1 MIRVTTSTIFDRI
14 TTQLGQQQAR
24 LAETQERISTGRNYL
39 KPSDAPD
46 QVAALDR
53 LESSVRKAD
62 QYTKNIGKINDK
74 LKLQELAISAINDD
88 LTRAQELLVQGANGT
103 LSSTSK
109 EALAIELESI
119 YNNLVSVGN
128 SKDTDGSYLFSG
140 YIQNVSPFSLD
151 ANPLDGSFSDF
162 YSGNDAI
169 QNIAVDDGYSL
180 NIGLPGSS
188 LFSGF
193 KDVSSNTTNLFKV
206 LKQAALDLRS
216 NNQTGIS
223 EAISNVNNG
232 LVHVN
237 VKLAQVGSKM
247 RVTET
252 QTQVLDER
260 TITLEAM
267 ISKVKDLDYVTAV
280 TELKNQSLALQ
291 AGQSSFAQI
300 SNLSLF
306 NYIK

>member
-62 QYTKNIGKINDK
+62 QYLKNIAAVNDK
-74 LKLQELAISAINDD
+74 LSLQELAITSVNDD
-88 LTRAQELLVQGANGT
+88 LIRAKELLIQGANGT
-103 LSSTSK
+103 LDNTTK
-109 EALAIELESI
+109 EALAIELDSI
-119 YNNLVSVGN
+119 YNNLISVGN

-140 YIQNVSPFSLD
+140 YIQGTPPFNAGND
-151 ANPLDGSFSDF
+151 PLLGDF
-162 YSGNDAI
+162 NDFFAGNDAV
-169 QNIAVDDGYSL
+169 QKIAIDEGYAVEA
-180 NIGLPGSS
+180 GLPGSRI
-188 LFSGF
+188 FSGF
-193 KDVSSNTTNLFKV
+193 KDSEGLDSNLFKV
-206 LKQAALDLRS
+206 MKTAINALRS
-216 NNQTGIS
+216 NDS
-223 EAISNVNNG
+223 VAIGAAVDNMNSG
-232 LVHVN
+232 LEHVN
-237 VKLAQVGSKM
+237 VRLAQVGSKM
-247 RVTET
+247 RITET
-252 QTQVLDER
+252 QTKILDER
-260 TITLEAM
+260 TLTLESM
-267 ISKVKDLDYVTAV
+267 ISSVKDLDYVSAV

-300 SNLSLF
+300 SSLSLF

>member
-62 QYTKNIGKINDK
+62 QYTKNIAAVNDK
-74 LKLQELAISAINDD
+74 LSLQELAITSVNDD
-88 LTRAQELLVQGANGT
+88 LIRAKELLIQGANGT
-103 LSSTSK
+103 LDQTTK
-109 EALAIELESI
+109 EALAIELDSI
-119 YNNLVSVGN
+119 YNNLISVGN

-140 YIQNVSPFSLD
+140 FIQGTPPFSASND
-151 ANPLDGSFSDF
+151 PLIGSFNDF
-162 YSGNDAI
+162 FAGNDAI
-169 QNIAVDDGYSL
+169 QTVAIDDGYA
-180 NIGLPGSS
+180 IDVGLPGSK

-193 KDVSSNTTNLFKV
+193 KDEAGDSTNLFKV
-206 LKQAALDLRS
+206 IKQATNALRTSDEAGIRS
-216 NNQTGIS
+216 
-223 EAISNVNNG
+223 AIDSVSNG
-232 LVHVN
+232 FDHIN
-237 VKLAQVGSKM
+237 VKLTQVGSKM

-252 QTQVLDER
+252 QTQILDER
-260 TITLEAM
+260 TLTLESM
-267 ISKVKDLDYVTAV
+267 ISSVKDLDYISAV
-280 TELKNQSLALQ
+280 TELKNQSLALE
-291 AGQSSFAQI
+291 AGQASFAQI

>member
-62 QYTKNIGKINDK
+62 QYLKNIAAINDK
-74 LKLQELAISAINDD
+74 LSLQELAITAVNDD
-88 LTRAQELLVQGANGT
+88 LTRAQELLIQGANGT
-103 LSSTSK
+103 LNNLSK

-119 YNNLVSVGN
+119 YNNLISVGN

-140 YIQNVSPFSLD
+140 FIQGTQPFSSSND
-151 ANPLDGSFSDF
+151 PLVGGFNDF
-162 YSGNDAI
+162 FAGNDAV
-169 QNIAVDDGYSL
+169 QKIAVDDGY
-180 NIGLPGSS
+180 GLDVGMPGSR

-193 KDVSSNTTNLFKV
+193 DDVNGDSTNLFKV
-206 LKQAALDLRS
+206 MKQAVNALRS
-216 NNQTGIS
+216 DDSDALRNAIS
-223 EAISNVNNG
+223 EVGKG
-232 LVHVN
+232 LEHVN
-237 VKLAQVGSKM
+237 VKLAQVGSRM

-252 QTQVLDER
+252 QTLILDER
-260 TITLEAM
+260 TTTLESM
-267 ISKVKDLDYVTAV
+267 ISSVKDLDYVSAV

>member
-62 QYTKNIGKINDK
+62 QYTKNIAAVNDK
-74 LKLQELAISAINDD
+74 LSLQELAITSVNDD
-88 LTRAQELLVQGANGT
+88 LIRAKELLIQGANGT
-103 LSSTSK
+103 LDQTTK
-109 EALAIELESI
+109 EALAIELDSI
-119 YNNLVSVGN
+119 YNNLISVGN

-140 YIQNVSPFSLD
+140 FIQGTPPFSASND
-151 ANPLDGSFSDF
+151 PLLESFNDF
-162 YSGNDAI
+162 FAGNDAI
-169 QNIAVDDGYSL
+169 QMVAIDDGYA
-180 NIGLPGSS
+180 IDVGLPGSK

-193 KDVSSNTTNLFKV
+193 KDEAGNSTNLFKV
-206 LKQAALDLRS
+206 IKQATNALRTSDEEGIRS
-216 NNQTGIS
+216 
-223 EAISNVNNG
+223 AIGSVSNG
-232 LVHVN
+232 FDHVN
-237 VKLAQVGSKM
+237 VKLTQVGSKM

-252 QTQVLDER
+252 QTQILDER
-260 TITLEAM
+260 TLTLESM
-267 ISKVKDLDYVTAV
+267 ISSVKDLDYISAV
-280 TELKNQSLALQ
+280 TELKNQSLALE
-291 AGQSSFAQI
+291 AGQASFAQI

>member
-62 QYTKNIGKINDK
+62 QYLKNIAAVNDK
-74 LKLQELAISAINDD
+74 LSLQELAITSVNDD
-88 LTRAQELLVQGANGT
+88 LIRAKELLIQGANGT
-103 LSSTSK
+103 LDNTTK
-109 EALAIELESI
+109 EALAIELDSI
-119 YNNLVSVGN
+119 YNNLISVGN

-140 YIQNVSPFSLD
+140 YIQGTPPFNAGND
-151 ANPLDGSFSDF
+151 PLLGDF
-162 YSGNDAI
+162 NDFFAGNDAV
-169 QNIAVDDGYSL
+169 QKIAIDEGYAVEA
-180 NIGLPGSS
+180 GLPGSRI
-188 LFSGF
+188 FSGF
-193 KDVSSNTTNLFKV
+193 KDSDGMDSNLFKV
-206 LKQAALDLRS
+206 MKTAINALRS
-216 NNQTGIS
+216 NDS
-223 EAISNVNNG
+223 DAIGAAVDNMNSG
-232 LVHVN
+232 LEHVN
-237 VKLAQVGSKM
+237 VRLAQVGSKM
-247 RVTET
+247 RITET
-252 QTQVLDER
+252 QTKILDER
-260 TITLEAM
+260 TLTLESM
-267 ISKVKDLDYVTAV
+267 ISSVKDLDYVSAV

-300 SNLSLF
+300 SSLSLF